1 MPKPDY
7 NRHVLAVFWR
17 FIGLPVTISLW
28 GWNLV
33 AGWCSTP
40 GSRRA
45 KDSIRQSRVRRE
57 LRGLAPD
64 HDQAAYRR

>member
-7 NRHVLAVFWR
+7 NRHVLAVFRR
-17 FIGLPVTISLW
+17 FIGLPVTIAR
-28 GWNLV
+28 GIWNLV
-33 AGWCSTP
+33 SGWGSTP

-64 HDQAAYRR
+64 HDPAAYRR